1 MDRLDIAIALLEEA
15 KEEKKRLEAMQKEIA
30 RIPKNLDVGVYWRL
44 RREIDERYNPTP
56 HKSVINDN
64 IKTARRLLAREY
76 I

>member
-1 MDRLDIAIALLEEA
+1 MDRLDVVITLLQEA
-15 KEEKKRLEAMQKEIA
+15 KEEKKRLEAMEKEIDKLPFTDGYWNRRYEIEA
-30 RIPKNLDVGVYWRL
+30 RYK
-44 RREIDERYNPTP
+44 PTP

>member
-1 MDRLDIAIALLEEA
+1 MDRLDVVIALLQEA
-15 KEEKKRLEAMQKEIA
+15 KEEKKRLEAMEKEIA
-30 RIPKNLDVGVYWRL
+30 KIPKGLDDYWRL
-44 RREIDERYNPTP
+44 RCEIEARYKPTP